1 MFRPVSAL
9 PYRVVAR
16 NAQALLVRRPPGGL
30 LADDLSP
37 WDGRVAACLADQ
49 DAANLRDVVRDVL
62 HNPQI
67 RAIVFAHDPACRPA
81 YAAFWAGSDGLKGL
95 DDEHVTM
102 VRQFVDL
109 YDDDFALRGPQQ
121 PFSPTRV
128 MYLR

>member
-9 PYRVVAR
+9 PYRLVSR
-16 NAQALLVRRPPGGL
+16 NAQALLIRRPPGGL
-30 LADDLSP
+30 LADDLSA
-37 WDGRVAACLADQ
+37 WDGRVAACLADV
-49 DAANLRDVVRDVL
+49 AAHDLRGVVRDVL
-62 HNPQI
+62 NNPQI
-67 RAIVFAHDPACRPA
+67 RAIVFAHAPRCRET
-81 YAAFWAGSDGLKGL
+81 YAAFWAGSDGLEGI
-95 DDEHVTM
+95 DDEHVTT

>member
-1 MFRPVSAL
+1 MFRPVSTL
-9 PYRVVAR
+9 PYRIVAR
-16 NAQALLVRRPPGGL
+16 NAQALLIRRPPGGL
-30 LADDLSP
+30 LADDLSS
-37 WDGRVAACLADQ
+37 WDGRVAACLADR

-67 RAIVFAHDPACRPA
+67 RAIVFAHDPACRLA
-81 YAAFWAGSDGLKGL
+81 YAAFWAGSGGLEGL

>member
-9 PYRVVAR
+9 PYRLVAR

-30 LADDLSP
+30 LADDLSF
-37 WDGRVAACLADQ
+37 WDGRVAACLD
-49 DAANLRDVVRDVL
+49 DRHAASLRDVVRDVL
-62 HNPQI
+62 YNPQI
-67 RAIVFAHDPACRPA
+67 RAIVFTHGPVCRSA
-81 YAAFWAGSDGLKGL
+81 YADFWAGSVGLEGL